1 MNLATFRKLLALD
14 PADPLSRFGLGKK
27 LFEAAGTDEAPD
39 APAALTEAVEHLSLA
54 NSGTPGHLA
63 TYHFLAQA
71 LIRLGREDEARDVLT
86 RGIER
91 ASLVTEGMGR
101 DLAPAMREMLARL
114 VK

>member
-1 MNLATFRKLLALD
+1 MNLATFRKLLAID

-27 LFEAAGTDEAPD
+27 LFEAAGSEEAPD
-39 APAALTEAVEHLSLA
+39 ATAALTEAVEHLTIA
-54 NSGTPGHLA
+54 NTTAPGHLA

-71 LIRLGREDEARDVLT
+71 LIRLNRKVEARDVLN

-101 DLAPAMREMLARL
+101 DLAPAMRQMLVEL
-114 VK
+114 D